1 MTAPSGSGSQ
11 RRIFVADD
19 DPIVRKFLE
28 ALFTDAG
35 YSVTLATD
43 GEKALAGIRET
54 KPDLVILD
62 LVMPYRD
69 GFEVCRAVRNTPE
82 VRDVPVIILSMKDR
96 ESDALKSFELGADDF
111 IRKPFNPLE
120 LLARVR
126 KILDSRARKP

>member
-1 MTAPSGSGSQ
+1 MTAPTGGGAG
-11 RRIFVADD
+11 RKIFVADD

-28 ALFTDAG
+28 AIFTDAG
-35 YSVTLATD
+35 FEVTTASD

-54 KPDLVILD
+54 KPDLVIMD

-69 GFEVCRAVRNTPE
+69 GFEVCRAVRSTPA

-96 ESDALKSFELGADDF
+96 EADALKSFEVGADDF

-126 KILDSRARKP
+126 KILDGRARKA

>member
-1 MTAPSGSGSQ
+1 MTAPTGGGAS
-11 RRIFVADD
+11 RKILVADD

-28 ALFTDAG
+28 ALFSDAG
-35 YSVTLATD
+35 FEVITASD

-54 KPDLVILD
+54 KPDLVIMD

-69 GFEVCRAVRNTPE
+69 GFEVCRAVRNTPTI
-82 VRDVPVIILSMKDR
+82 RDVPVIILSMKDR
-96 ESDALKSFELGADDF
+96 EADALKSFEVGADDF

-126 KILDSRARKP
+126 KILDGRARKA